1 MVSLSILS
9 HFCLCFWHKL
19 YFFSCTGGVLS
30 LPQKKLNY
38 TVEREKK
45 KEDGV
50 MSTKSVRI
58 LNVAAG
64 VLLIAAGI
72 YCLCN
77 QDVALL
83 SAGLLLGI
91 FLLLSGVAEI
101 VVFAAASGVM
111 LGSGWLLL
119 DGVLTVIMSLF
130 LLFNQWFT
138 MLSLPFL
145 FTLWLLFSGVSQCVS
160 SFDLRALGVRAWGW
174 ILAVGIVLTVAGFV
188 CLMDP

>member
-1 MVSLSILS
+1 M
-9 HFCLCFWHKL
+9 
-19 YFFSCTGGVLS
+19 
-30 LPQKKLNY
+30 
-38 TVEREKK
+38 
-45 KEDGV
+45 
-50 MSTKSVRI
+50 RI

-119 DGVLTVIMSLF
+119 DGILTVIMSLF

-138 MLSLPFL
+138 LLSLPFI
-145 FTLWLLFSGVSQCVS
+145 FTVWLMFSDLSRFVSA
-160 SFDLRALGVRAWGW
+160 FDLHAPGVA
-174 ILAVGIVLTVAGFV
+174 A
-188 CLMDP
+188 

>member
-1 MVSLSILS
+1 M
-9 HFCLCFWHKL
+9 
-19 YFFSCTGGVLS
+19 
-30 LPQKKLNY
+30 
-38 TVEREKK
+38 
-45 KEDGV
+45 
-50 MSTKSVRI
+50 RI

-101 VVFAAASGVM
+101 VVFAATSGVM

-119 DGVLTVIMSLF
+119 AVPAFQPVVHDAVAAVPVHAVAAVF
-130 LLFNQWFT
+130 RR
-138 MLSLPFL
+138 
-145 FTLWLLFSGVSQCVS
+145 V
-160 SFDLRALGVRAWGW
+160 AVRQ
-174 ILAVGIVLTVAGFV
+174 FV
-188 CLMDP
+188 

>member
-1 MVSLSILS
+1 M
-9 HFCLCFWHKL
+9 
-19 YFFSCTGGVLS
+19 
-30 LPQKKLNY
+30 
-38 TVEREKK
+38 
-45 KEDGV
+45 
-50 MSTKSVRI
+50 RI

-119 DGVLTVIMSLF
+119 DGILTVIMSLF

-138 MLSLPFL
+138 MLSLPRVGMDPC
-145 FTLWLLFSGVSQCVS
+145 SRH
-160 SFDLRALGVRAWGW
+160 SFDACRFHLPDGSVGQRGGHGHDGRHRISAGGRQFHCLRLHFQNKGHLIGRHCCGAAD
-174 ILAVGIVLTVAGFV
+174 TTPPCFT
-188 CLMDP
+188 

>member
-1 MVSLSILS
+1 M
-9 HFCLCFWHKL
+9 
-19 YFFSCTGGVLS
+19 
-30 LPQKKLNY
+30 
-38 TVEREKK
+38 
-45 KEDGV
+45 
-50 MSTKSVRI
+50 RI

-101 VVFAAASGVM
+101 VVFAATSGVM

-119 DGVLTVIMSLF
+119 DGILTVIMSLF

-138 MLSLPFL
+138 LLSLPFI
-145 FTLWLLFSGVSQCVS
+145 FTVWLMFSGISRFVSA
-160 SFDLRALGVRAWGW
+160 FDLHALGVRGWGW
-174 ILAVGIVLTVAGFV
+174 VLAVGILLMAAGFI
-188 CLMDP
+188 CMMDPWVSAAAVGVTVGLVFLLEGISAIVCACISRTKDL

>member
-1 MVSLSILS
+1 M
-9 HFCLCFWHKL
+9 
-19 YFFSCTGGVLS
+19 
-30 LPQKKLNY
+30 
-38 TVEREKK
+38 
-45 KEDGV
+45 
-50 MSTKSVRI
+50 RI

-119 DGVLTVIMSLF
+119 DGILTVIMSLF

-145 FTLWLLFSGVSQCVS
+145 FTLSETSCAICERVHAVAAVFRRV
-160 SFDLRALGVRAWGW
+160 AVRQ
-174 ILAVGIVLTVAGFV
+174 FV
-188 CLMDP
+188 

>member
-1 MVSLSILS
+1 M
-9 HFCLCFWHKL
+9 
-19 YFFSCTGGVLS
+19 
-30 LPQKKLNY
+30 
-38 TVEREKK
+38 
-45 KEDGV
+45 
-50 MSTKSVRI
+50 RI

-119 DGVLTVIMSLF
+119 DGILTVIMSLF

-145 FTLWLLFSGVSQCVS
+145 FTLWLLFPACRSASARLICAPSASARGDGSLQS
-160 SFDLRALGVRAWGW
+160 AF
-174 ILAVGIVLTVAGFV
+174 F
-188 CLMDP
+188 

>member
-1 MVSLSILS
+1 M
-9 HFCLCFWHKL
+9 
-19 YFFSCTGGVLS
+19 
-30 LPQKKLNY
+30 
-38 TVEREKK
+38 
-45 KEDGV
+45 
-50 MSTKSVRI
+50 RI

-145 FTLWLLFSGVSQCVS
+145 FTLWLLFSGISRFVGAL
-160 SFDLRALGVRAWGW
+160 DLRALGVRSWGW
-174 ILAVGIVLTVAGFV
+174 ILALSILLMAAGFV
-188 CLMDP
+188 CMMDPWVSVAAVGVTVGIVFLLEGVSCIAFACIAKTKDL

>member
-1 MVSLSILS
+1 M
-9 HFCLCFWHKL
+9 
-19 YFFSCTGGVLS
+19 
-30 LPQKKLNY
+30 
-38 TVEREKK
+38 
-45 KEDGV
+45 
-50 MSTKSVRI
+50 RI

-111 LGSGWLLL
+111 LGSACMVDGMIDRIQEELGQPVQVIATGGLSQKVTPYCRHTITQDPNLLL
-119 DGVLTVIMSLF
+119 KG
-130 LLFNQWFT
+130 
-138 MLSLPFL
+138 
-145 FTLWLLFSGVSQCVS
+145 
-160 SFDLRALGVRAWGW
+160 LR
-174 ILAVGIVLTVAGFV
+174 ILYYKNIK
-188 CLMDP
+188 

>member
-1 MVSLSILS
+1 M
-9 HFCLCFWHKL
+9 
-19 YFFSCTGGVLS
+19 
-30 LPQKKLNY
+30 
-38 TVEREKK
+38 
-45 KEDGV
+45 
-50 MSTKSVRI
+50 RI

-119 DGVLTVIMSLF
+119 DGILTVIMSLF

-145 FTLWLLFSGVSQCVS
+145 FTLWLLFSGISRFVGAL
-160 SFDLRALGVRAWGW
+160 DLRALGVRSWGW
-174 ILAVGIVLTVAGFV
+174 ILALSILLMAAGFV
-188 CLMDP
+188 CMMDPWVSVAAVGVTVGIVFLLEGVSCIAFACIAKTKDL

>member
-1 MVSLSILS
+1 M
-9 HFCLCFWHKL
+9 
-19 YFFSCTGGVLS
+19 
-30 LPQKKLNY
+30 
-38 TVEREKK
+38 
-45 KEDGV
+45 
-50 MSTKSVRI
+50 RI

-119 DGVLTVIMSLF
+119 DGILTVIMSLF

-174 ILAVGIVLTVAGFV
+174 ILAVGILFDACRFHLPDGSVGQRGGHGHDGRHRISAGGRQFH
-188 CLMDP
+188 CLRLHFQNKGHLIGRHCCGAADTTPPCFT

>member
-1 MVSLSILS
+1 M
-9 HFCLCFWHKL
+9 
-19 YFFSCTGGVLS
+19 
-30 LPQKKLNY
+30 
-38 TVEREKK
+38 
-45 KEDGV
+45 
-50 MSTKSVRI
+50 RI

-111 LGSGWLLL
+111 LGSGWHLP
-119 DGVLTVIMSLF
+119 DGSVGQRGGHGHDGRHRISAGGRQFHCLRLHFQNKGHLIGRHCCGAADTTPPC
-130 LLFNQWFT
+130 FT
-138 MLSLPFL
+138 
-145 FTLWLLFSGVSQCVS
+145 
-160 SFDLRALGVRAWGW
+160 
-174 ILAVGIVLTVAGFV
+174 
-188 CLMDP
+188 

>member
-1 MVSLSILS
+1 
-9 HFCLCFWHKL
+9 
-19 YFFSCTGGVLS
+19 
-30 LPQKKLNY
+30 
-38 TVEREKK
+38 
-45 KEDGV
+45 
-50 MSTKSVRI
+50 MSTKSMRI

-119 DGVLTVIMSLF
+119 DGVQTVIMSLF

-145 FTLWLLFSGVSQCVS
+145 FTLWLLFSGVSRFVS
-160 SFDLRALGVRAWGW
+160 AFDLRACGVRGWGW
-174 ILAVGIVLTVAGFV
+174 ILAVGVILIAAGFV
-188 CLMDP
+188 CMMDPWVSVAAIGVTVGLVFLLEGVSAVVYACIPRDK

>member
-1 MVSLSILS
+1 
-9 HFCLCFWHKL
+9 
-19 YFFSCTGGVLS
+19 
-30 LPQKKLNY
+30 
-38 TVEREKK
+38 
-45 KEDGV
+45 
-50 MSTKSVRI
+50 MSTKSMRI

-119 DGVLTVIMSLF
+119 DGLLTL
-130 LLFNQWFT
+130 
-138 MLSLPFL
+138 
-145 FTLWLLFSGVSQCVS
+145 
-160 SFDLRALGVRAWGW
+160 
-174 ILAVGIVLTVAGFV
+174 AGFI
-188 CLMDP
+188 CLMDPWVSVAAMGMTVGIVFLLEGVSSIVYACISRTKDI

>member
-1 MVSLSILS
+1 M
-9 HFCLCFWHKL
+9 
-19 YFFSCTGGVLS
+19 
-30 LPQKKLNY
+30 
-38 TVEREKK
+38 
-45 KEDGV
+45 
-50 MSTKSVRI
+50 RI

-111 LGSGWLLL
+111 LGS
-119 DGVLTVIMSLF
+119 ISF
-130 LLFNQWFT
+130 LV
-138 MLSLPFL
+138 P
-145 FTLWLLFSGVSQCVS
+145 
-160 SFDLRALGVRAWGW
+160 AAY
-174 ILAVGIVLTVAGFV
+174 
-188 CLMDP
+188 CLYRRKS

>member
-1 MVSLSILS
+1 M
-9 HFCLCFWHKL
+9 
-19 YFFSCTGGVLS
+19 
-30 LPQKKLNY
+30 
-38 TVEREKK
+38 
-45 KEDGV
+45 
-50 MSTKSVRI
+50 RI

-101 VVFAAASGVM
+101 VVFAATSGVM

-119 DGVLTVIMSLF
+119 DGILTVIMSLF

-138 MLSLPFL
+138 MLSLPSCSRCGCCFPACRSASVRL
-145 FTLWLLFSGVSQCVS
+145 ICAPSVSARGDGSLQS
-160 SFDLRALGVRAWGW
+160 AF
-174 ILAVGIVLTVAGFV
+174 F
-188 CLMDP
+188 